1 MTVAMYLAK
10 KEIIPPK
17 EWYHDPNIKNE
28 QNKSVCNYLCE
39 NNLFIENK
47 WYSDDYK

>member
-28 QNKSVCNYLCE
+28 
-39 NNLFIENK
+39 
-47 WYSDDYK
+47 